1 MYRLGLSAIFKATN
15 LQPEEGIDLPEPLP
29 PDLHQA
35 IRALLLAA
43 RVMVL
48 PEFATYCV
56 SNQSQIGVKTHL
68 INGA

>member
-1 MYRLGLSAIFKATN
+1 MEMEVFDHPQFSIFRRNLGS
-15 LQPEEGIDLPEPLP
+15 LQF
-29 PDLHQA
+29 DLHQA